1 MAGCQLRRGARGG
14 FAAAMLGADLNL
26 SPAQWVPVVGDE
38 PEGGSLRGCCVAAC
52 SQGAAVGQLQRC
64 KLSCRNFS
72 VSPSGFELGL
82 LQAVQL
88 LVPEDKTSA
97 WAGLELDWSLLGH
110 QLPRCCV

>member
-1 MAGCQLRRGARGG
+1 MVAL
-14 FAAAMLGADLNL
+14 LGADLNL
-26 SPAQWVPVVGDE
+26 SPVQLVPVVGDE

-52 SQGAAVGQLQRC
+52 TQGAAVGQLKRC

-72 VSPSGFELGL
+72 VSPSGFELSLL

-97 WAGLELDWSLLGH
+97 WAGLEPSLLGH

>member
-1 MAGCQLRRGARGG
+1 MVAL
-14 FAAAMLGADLNL
+14 LGADLNL

-38 PEGGSLRGCCVAAC
+38 PGGGSLRGCCVAAC
-52 SQGAAVGQLQRC
+52 TRGAAVGQLQRC
-64 KLSCRNFS
+64 KLSCWNFS
-72 VSPSGFELGL
+72 VSPSGFELGLL

-97 WAGLELDWSLLGH
+97 WAGLEPSLLGH